1 VNKAKRVAIF
11 GGTFNPPHIG
21 HFLIAKKI
29 QKLYN
34 LDKII
39 FVPAYIPPHKQEAA
53 LVDAAHRGEMVKL
66 LIQGENDFI
75 YSDYEIKKH
84 NVSYSI
90 DTVKYF
96 MTEFPDK
103 EFFFITGSDA
113 FYGIDK
119 WKESARLLE
128 LVKFVVY
135 LRKDFPRQKVAEKF
149 PHAAIEWADPAE
161 LINLSS
167 SNIREKL
174 KKGDNCRGD
183 LGEKVWEYIKKNGL
197 YK

>member
-1 VNKAKRVAIF
+1 MDKAKRAAIF

-39 FVPAYIPPHKQEAA
+39 FVPAYIPPHKQGAA
-53 LVDAAHRGEMVKL
+53 IADAAQRGEMVQM
-66 LIQGENDFI
+66 LIKGEKDFI

-84 NVSYSI
+84 NVSYTI

-96 MTEFPDK
+96 MTEFPHI

-119 WKESARLLE
+119 WKESEKLLG
-128 LVKFVVY
+128 LLKFIVY
-135 LRKDFPRQKVAEKF
+135 LRKDFPRKKVAEKF
-149 PHAAIEWADPAE
+149 PHIPIEWADPAE
-161 LINLSS
+161 LIDLSS
-167 SNIREKL
+167 SNIRDKIKRGE
-174 KKGDNCRGD
+174 NCQGD
-183 LGEKVWEYIKKNGL
+183 LGEKVWQYIKKNLL

>member
-29 QKLYN
+29 QKLYS

-39 FVPAYIPPHKQEAA
+39 FVPAYIPPHKQESA
-53 LVDAAHRGEMVKL
+53 LIDAAHRGEMVKL
-66 LIQGENDFI
+66 LIGGENDFI

-119 WKESARLLE
+119 WKESDQLLS
-128 LVKFVVY
+128 LVKFIVY

-149 PHAAIEWADPAE
+149 SHVPIEWADPAE

-174 KKGDNCRGD
+174 KKGENCRGD
-183 LGEKVWEYIKKNGL
+183 LGEKVWEYIENHGL